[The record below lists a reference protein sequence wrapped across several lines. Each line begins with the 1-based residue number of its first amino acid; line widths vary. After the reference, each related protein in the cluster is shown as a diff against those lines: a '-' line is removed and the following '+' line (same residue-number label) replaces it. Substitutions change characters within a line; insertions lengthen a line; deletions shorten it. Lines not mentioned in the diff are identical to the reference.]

1 MYFGI
6 KYAVI
11 PLCKQGNEISKYA
24 IPAGVTKLSAIARNP
39 SFNLLVYQF
48 DFDFSSLGEL
58 G

>member
-1 MYFGI
+1 MYFGV

-11 PLCKQGNEISKYA
+11 PLCKQGNEVSKYA
-24 IPAGVTKLSAIARNP
+24 IPAGVTKLSARNP